1 MNSSWP
7 FRLSVAATVACSL
20 VSCGSKGPVRAAT
33 TVPAATTVAP
43 VAGAVVNTW
52 KPSTIDPTKLPI
64 GDSRVS
70 ISGPSVG
77 GLWACRAGNANAGG
91 ASAEGPWLD
100 VANDTWD
107 STTKL
112 AVQGSVSW
120 PQSSYRETVADGKR
134 IVETN
139 DLPAETKTGT
149 FPIAKAD
156 PSYNYDRNPGSIA
169 AQR

>member
-1 MNSSWP
+1 M
-7 FRLSVAATVACSL
+7 
-20 VSCGSKGPVRAAT
+20 
-33 TVPAATTVAP
+33 AP

-77 GLWACRAGNANAGG
+77 GLWACRAGNANAAG

-100 VANDTWD
+100 VANGTWD

-134 IVETN
+134 TIETN

-156 PSYNYDRNPGSIA
+156 PRTTTTATRARSPHSGEA
-169 AQR
+169 LPAC